1 LGAITRPAQL
11 RDGHIT
17 SGFDCGEEVLNLW
30 LTKRALAAYADRTAN
45 TFVACRGR
53 RVVGFYSLCT
63 ASIAHESCTSSLKR
77 NTPDP
82 VPAML
87 LARLAVDEKE
97 QGNGLGPDL
106 LLDAEL
112 RVLRAAKNVGARTLL
127 VHALDERRA
136 DFYKKYGYFP
146 LPVPLTLHKP
156 LAKIEAAAK
165 EASAAQSKRDGE
177 PGEAA

>member
-1 LGAITRPAQL
+1 
-11 RDGHIT
+11 
-17 SGFDCGEEVLNLW
+17 
-30 LTKRALAAYADRTAN
+30 
-45 TFVACRGR
+45 
-53 RVVGFYSLCT
+53 
-63 ASIAHESCTSSLKR
+63 
-77 NTPDP
+77 
-82 VPAML
+82 ML

-136 DFYKKYGYFP
+136 DFYKKYGYLP
-146 LPVPLTLHKP
+146 LLEPLTLHKP

-177 PGEAA
+177 PGEDNEPHATNAAGFSEAITKEAEVGRHQYTVPGMPRQNHLWCA